1 MMRPLLAALAL
12 PVLLLTAC
20 ASTQTVESE
29 PVVLPPEAAP
39 GYDDGYDATTLTILK
54 GDASG
59 KVSFDDMI
67 ADLADAD
74 IILVGEM
81 HNHTESLD
89 FIATTF
95 ETLVEQNSKLDLS
108 MEFYERDEQIA
119 LDDYLAGITDYA
131 AFVKAA
137 GRTESNN
144 PIAHLRMI
152 ELARLNNRAVIAANA
167 PRRYTRLART
177 GGFQALADLNHR
189 QRALVEIPNSLPT
202 GSYADRFRDAMGA
215 MAAHG
220 GDEMINSFLRS
231 QTVWDQTMAASIADQ
246 HTQQAT
252 SIFHVVGHFHVDH
265 ATTPGGS
272 ALADAIHHR
281 LGDDIKLRSLV
292 MHMTEGDL
300 DTLTEEDAGDE
311 TTGPAADYIVYFPMP
326 AE

>member
-1 MMRPLLAALAL
+1 MRPLLAALLL
-12 PVLLLTAC
+12 PAALLTGC
-20 ASTQTVESE
+20 ASTQSVE
-29 PVVLPPEAAP
+29 PQPIVLPPEAAP
-39 GYDDGYDATTLTILK
+39 GFDDGHDATALTILK
-54 GDASG
+54 GDGTGSI
-59 KVSFDDMI
+59 SFDDMI
-67 ADLADAD
+67 NDLADAD
-74 IILVGEM
+74 VILVGEM
-81 HNHTESLD
+81 HGHTESLD

-95 ETLVEQNSKLDLS
+95 ESLIARNTKLDLS

-144 PIAHLRMI
+144 PIGHLRMV
-152 ELARLNNRAVIAANA
+152 ELARLNDRAVIASNS

-202 GSYADRFRDAMGA
+202 GSYAARFRDAMGA

-220 GDEMINSFLRS
+220 GDEMINGFLRS
-231 QTVWDQTMAASIADQ
+231 QTVWDQTMAASITRH
-246 HTQQAT
+246 HTQQSA

-281 LGDDIKLRSLV
+281 LGNDIKLRSLV
-292 MHMTEGDL
+292 MHATEGDL

-311 TTGPAADYIVYFPMP
+311 SSGPAADYIVYFPMP
-326 AE
+326 SE

>member
-1 MMRPLLAALAL
+1 MRLLLAALLL
-12 PVLLLTAC
+12 PAALLTGC
-20 ASTQTVESE
+20 ASTQSVESDL
-29 PVVLPPEAAP
+29 VILPPEAAP
-39 GYDDGYDATTLTILK
+39 GFDDGHDATVLTILK
-54 GDASG
+54 GDGSG
-59 KVSFDDMI
+59 SISFNDLI
-67 ADLADAD
+67 TDLADAD
-74 IILVGEM
+74 VILVGEM
-81 HNHTESLD
+81 HGHTESLD

-95 ETLVEQNSKLDLS
+95 EALIARNSTLDLS

-144 PIAHLRMI
+144 PIGHLRMV
-152 ELARLNNRAVIAANA
+152 ELARLNDRAVIAANS

-177 GGFQALADLNHR
+177 GGFLALADLNHR

-220 GDEMINSFLRS
+220 GDEMINAFLRS
-231 QTVWDQTMAASIADQ
+231 QTVWDLTMAASIAQ
-246 HTQQAT
+246 HHTQQAA

-265 ATTPGGS
+265 APTPGGS

-281 LGDDIKLRSLV
+281 LGNDIKLRSLV

-300 DTLTEEDAGDE
+300 STITKDDAGDE
-311 TTGPAADYIVYFPMP
+311 STGPAADYIVYFPMP